1 MSHEDIKEL
10 KPFLSLI
17 IIVSTLFIVAFMK
30 MEVRRLGYVVLK
42 SSRQYKT
49 LKDQQLV
56 KTMELA
62 RITRPDHIRHYAMS
76 RLTLNEARNGQI
88 IQLVGSRI
96 AVPQ

>member
-1 MSHEDIKEL
+1 MSREDIQEL

-17 IIVSTLFIVAFMK
+17 IIVSTLFVVAFMK

-42 SSRQYKT
+42 STKQYKT
-49 LKDQQLV
+49 LKDQKLL
-56 KTMELA
+56 KTMDLA
-62 RITRPDHIRHYAMS
+62 RVTRPDHVRHYAIS
-76 RLTLNEARNGQI
+76 RLTLNEAQSGQI